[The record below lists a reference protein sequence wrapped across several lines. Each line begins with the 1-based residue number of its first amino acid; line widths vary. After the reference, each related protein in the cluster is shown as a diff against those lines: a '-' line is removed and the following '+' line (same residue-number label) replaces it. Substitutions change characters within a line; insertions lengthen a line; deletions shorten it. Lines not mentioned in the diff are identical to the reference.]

1 MHDYKRQKK
10 ISVCTVNGINLIK
23 LSQAGDGS
31 GF

>member
-1 MHDYKRQKK
+1 MTIKDKK

-23 LSQAGDGS
+23 LSQARDGS

>member
-1 MHDYKRQKK
+1 MTIKDKE
-10 ISVCTVNGINLIK
+10 ISVCTVNGVNLIK